1 MGFGTNQ
8 MNVGVLSGA
17 VFIPQNW
24 SKRLEIARESNKVMA
39 GIIDRR
45 DEDALEGGNII
56 NVPFVSNLV
65 TNNIASNTAV
75 SFQAPQESTVQ
86 VNINR
91 YLEASV
97 AIEYRLNKQS
107 AYDLAPKYQEK
118 MAEALDKTVETDLL
132 GLYTSANQ
140 IVGGG
145 NVNLTEANIVRA
157 EQYLNDANAPLQ
169 DRHLVI
175 CPAANNDL
183 VQISRYTEYLQTGD
197 TTKAPMIG
205 GNNGLVGHVN
215 TFEVHMTTNVFGPLG
230 TSFITNHNLAFHK
243 DFATL
248 VMQKGVTVMDQD
260 RPDFLARGYIATILY
275 GFALLRQNHLID
287 VQTQTH

>member
-17 VFIPQNW
+17 VFVPENW
-24 SKRLEIARESNKVMA
+24 SKKLELARESNKVMA
-39 GIIDRR
+39 GLINRR
-45 DEDALEGGNII
+45 DEDALNGGSII
-56 NVPFVSNLV
+56 HVPFVSNLV
-65 TNNIASNTAV
+65 TSNIASQGQA
-75 SFQAPQESTVQ
+75 SFQMPQESTVA
-86 VNINR
+86 VNISR
-91 YLEASV
+91 YLESSV
-97 AIEYRLNKQS
+97 AIEYRLGVQS
-107 AYDLAPKYQEK
+107 AYDLAPHYQEK
-118 MAEALDKTVETDLL
+118 MAESLDKTVETDLT

-157 EQYLNDANAPLQ
+157 EQYLNDANAPLP

-183 VQISRYTEYLQTGD
+183 VQIPRYTEYQTTGSKG
-197 TTKAPMIG
+197 TPMIG

-215 TFEVHMTTNVFGPLG
+215 TFDVHMTTNILGPLA

-248 VMQKGVTVMDQD
+248 VMQKGITVMTED
-260 RPDFLARGYIATILY
+260 RPSYFAVGYIATILY

-287 VQTQTH
+287 VQTQSH

>member
-17 VFIPQNW
+17 VFVPENW

-39 GIIDRR
+39 GLVDRR
-45 DEDALEGGNII
+45 DEDALQGGNIVH
-56 NVPFVSNLV
+56 VPFVSNLV
-65 TNNIASNTAV
+65 ANNIASNTAV

-91 YLEASV
+91 YLESSV
-97 AIEYRLNKQS
+97 AIEYRLSKQS

-145 NVNLTEANIVRA
+145 NVNLTEANVVRA
-157 EQYLNDANAPLQ
+157 EQYLNDANAPLA

-175 CPAANNDL
+175 APSANNDL
-183 VQISRYTEYLQTGD
+183 VQIARYTEYQTTGN
-197 TTKAPMIG
+197 KPAPMIG
-205 GNNGLVGHVN
+205 GNNGLVGHIN
-215 TFEVHMTTNVFGPLG
+215 TFQVHMTTNVFGPLG

-248 VMQKGVTVMDQD
+248 VMQKGVSVMDQD
-260 RPDFLARGYIATILY
+260 RPDFLAKGYIATILY

-287 VQTQTH
+287 VQTQVH